1 MTSIK
6 IDFVSDIACPWC
18 AVGLASLEQAIARVR
33 DQVSVDLHFQP
44 FELNPDMGADGE
56 DIVEH
61 LCRKYQI
68 TPEQVDQNQQH
79 LHERGAS
86 VGFAFNLAGRGRIY
100 NTFDAH
106 RLLHWAGASDD
117 AQAQH
122 RLKRALLSAYLTEG
136 LNPSDAEVLL
146 QAVREAGLDVA
157 RAADILRGDDYADAV
172 REREQF
178 YLSQGIHSVP
188 SVIINERY
196 LVQGGQPVETFE
208 NALRQIASEA

>member
-1 MTSIK
+1 MSPIK

-33 DQVSVDLHFQP
+33 DQVTVDLHFQP
-44 FELNPDMGADGE
+44 FELNPDMGVDGE

-68 TPEQVDQNQQH
+68 TLEQVDQNQQH

-86 VGFAFNLAGRGRIY
+86 VGFSFNLAGRGRIY

-106 RLLHWAGASDD
+106 RLLHWAGESADVH
-117 AQAQH
+117 AQH
-122 RLKRALLSAYLTEG
+122 RLKRALLGAYLTDG
-136 LNPSDAEVLL
+136 LNPSDADVLL
-146 QAVREAGLDVA
+146 HAVSEAGLDTT
-157 RAADILRGDDYADAV
+157 RATDILRGDDYADAV

-208 NALRQIASEA
+208 SALRQIAAEA